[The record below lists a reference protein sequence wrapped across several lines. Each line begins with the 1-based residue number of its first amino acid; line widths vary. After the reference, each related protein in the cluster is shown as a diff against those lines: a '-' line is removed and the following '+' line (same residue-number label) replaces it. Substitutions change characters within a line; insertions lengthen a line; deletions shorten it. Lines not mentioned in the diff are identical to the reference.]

1 MNKLEPTLHLAAT
14 LYPLLG
20 LEKTRYRFRLL
31 KVLDKVPQDNNK
43 SIRIQRWADRLW
55 REELR
60 CPVYPTTRF
69 DGTGF
74 LIPDGSSPSV
84 GNIIEITDVP
94 DKVYHIEVTDK
105 TFEVTIEEAVGSE
118 RELVCRMLER
128 PFTDKFQ
135 ALEDKFWR
143 SDWKLFFRQVPE
155 NEGVERDIINAY
167 RGLKFGVVLLQ
178 NGGIHLA
185 ADIRTRY
192 VSKKSLQEY
201 AEVEKQNILQKHMDL
216 SIRADERAYFLRDNN
231 AIKIPCRY
239 TGNTEKNINEYSFDL
254 PEKTIYGYYCSRYP
268 NITVHPEEAAIL
280 VQDRAKQTSIA
291 VPISRLFPIFTTE
304 YEGIRKCSIRS
315 QMAPDERVN
324 TISTFLNELSDV
336 KYEDIS
342 VSIQQS
348 YLKKERSIFLPP
360 RLEFGKG
367 EIHKPFPKGSVP
379 PKTNQLFDKLIV
391 GWASSKLTTLYRN
404 GAYHNEPIPNLILLY
419 PQILERPT
427 RETFVQDLQHEIK
440 QQTGQSPLIVQ
451 QRSYPIGRHE
461 RRGSSLLR
469 MLAEVRSNN
478 SKSLAIIV
486 LWDNFLETVHGEL
499 KEALSPVLS
508 QCVTERVVC
517 NIARKHNSQ
526 LAASQLQNLA
536 LAVSTEA
543 GIQPWV
549 IADPLH
555 HDLHIGIDLLFGK
568 VGYHFLYGTG
578 GRLIQQHFGNSTV
591 RGRMHEAIKK
601 PELRKRLEE
610 TIRSIVQDGH
620 HIKSIIIHRDGRWWP
635 SESLALQETVARL
648 KKEGILP
655 EDFRCAV
662 VEIRKSHLPVRLF
675 TVVEENSREFLQ
687 NTLFG
692 TYLILYSQRIILTT
706 TGRPGTWDSS
716 RGKTANN
723 LLLEVVETIGN
734 FNIQE
739 IAEDAYYLTHLN
751 WNAPNIEIALPV
763 TIRWT
768 DLALR
773 ETFHPEIEEEDEEEL
788 QEIESDDLDDTIL
801 NKEEANL

>member
-1 MNKLEPTLHLAAT
+1 MNKSEPTLQLAAT

-20 LEKTRYRFRLL
+20 LEKAHYRFRLL
-31 KVLDKVPQDNNK
+31 KVLEKVPQDNNK

-74 LIPDGSSPSV
+74 LIPDGSSPPV
-84 GNIIEITDVP
+84 GNIMEITDVP

-105 TFEVTIEEAVGSE
+105 TFEVTIKEAIGSE
-118 RELVCRMLER
+118 RDLVCRMLER
-128 PFTDKFQ
+128 PFTDIFQ

-143 SDWKLFFRQVPE
+143 SDWTLFFRQFPE
-155 NEGVERDIINAY
+155 NEGVEEDIINAY

-178 NGGIHLA
+178 DGGIHLA
-185 ADIRTRY
+185 ADIRTKY
-192 VSKKSLQEY
+192 VGKKSLLECTN
-201 AEVEKQNILQKHMDL
+201 EEKQEVLQKHLDL
-216 SIRADERAYFLRDNN
+216 TIRADERAYFLRDNN
-231 AIKIPCRY
+231 AVKIPCRY
-239 TGNTEKNINEYSFDL
+239 TGNTEKTINEYVFNSSGQ
-254 PEKTIYGYYCSRYP
+254 TIYEYYCSRYP
-268 NITVHPEEAAIL
+268 NIALHPHEAAIL
-280 VQDRAKQTSIA
+280 VQDRAKETSIA

-336 KYEDIS
+336 KYENIP
-342 VSIQQS
+342 VSIQHP
-348 YLKKERSIFLPP
+348 YLKTERSIFIPP

-367 EIHKPFPKGSVP
+367 EIHKPFPTGSVP
-379 PKTNQLFDKLIV
+379 SKTNKLFDKLIM
-391 GWASSKLTTLYRN
+391 GWASSKLSTLYRN
-404 GAYHNEPIPNLILLY
+404 GTYHNETIPNLILLY
-419 PQILERPT
+419 PEILERDT
-427 RETFVQDLQHEIK
+427 RETFARDLQDEIK
-440 QQTGQSPLIVQ
+440 QQTGQSPQIVQ
-451 QRSYPIGRHE
+451 QRHYNIGQYE

-469 MLAEVRSNN
+469 ILAEVRSSNPN
-478 SKSLAIIV
+478 SLVIIV
-486 LWDNFLETVHGEL
+486 LWERFLESVHGEL

-508 QCVTERVVC
+508 QCVTERVVR
-517 NIARKHNSQ
+517 NIAKKNNRQ
-526 LAASQLQNLA
+526 LATSQLQNLA
-536 LAVSTEA
+536 LGVSTEA

-568 VGYHFLYGTG
+568 IGYHFLYGTG

-591 RGRMHEAIKK
+591 RGRMQEAIKK
-601 PELRKRLEE
+601 PELRNRLEE
-610 TIRSIVQDGH
+610 TIRSIVQDH
-620 HIKSIIIHRDGRWWP
+620 HQIKSIIIHRDGRWWP
-635 SESLALQETVARL
+635 SESSALQETVARL
-648 KKEGILP
+648 KKDNILP

-675 TVVEENSREFLQ
+675 TVVDENSRESLQ

-692 TYLILYSQRIILTT
+692 TYLNVDSQRIILTT
-706 TGRPGTWDSS
+706 TGRPGAWDSS
-716 RGKTANN
+716 RRGKTANN
-723 LLLEVVETIGN
+723 LLLEVVETIGE
-734 FNIQE
+734 FNIQD

-768 DLALR
+768 DQALR
-773 ETFHPEIEEEDEEEL
+773 ETFRPQFEEEDDEEL
-788 QEIESDDLDDTIL
+788 QEIESDDFG
-801 NKEEANL
+801 